1 MRHKLPGVGGFE
13 ALTIPI
19 HSDYT
24 AHTSPGPL
32 SASNWCL
39 YPFKIGATIHLNNS
53 RLRVCY
59 KLKCIFGQVAAPWA
73 AQSSQPRVPREPRCV
88 LTRMMSSDSVSMTF
102 VTVTSLSW
110 HPRHTS
116 HVTSASLSLIILLL
130 RSLTADTCRGVPVTC
145 HVTSTGHDTR
155 ILRVKYFPMLQP
167 HHIYQ
172 QSIHTNLTLLDNVKI
187 TVLGLG

>member
-1 MRHKLPGVGGFE
+1 MRYKLPGVGGFE
-13 ALTIPI
+13 ALTVPT

-24 AHTSPGPL
+24 AHTSQGPL

-53 RLRVCY
+53 HLSVSL
-59 KLKCIFGQVAAPWA
+59 LKAEIYFWS
-73 AQSSQPRVPREPRCV
+73 AQCGPSEIPREPRCV
-88 LTRMMSSDSVSMTF
+88 MTRMMSSDSVSMTF

-130 RSLTADTCRGVPVTC
+130 WSLAADTCLGVPVTC
-145 HVTSTGHDTR
+145 HVTSSGHVTR

-187 TVLGLG
+187 TVLGAG